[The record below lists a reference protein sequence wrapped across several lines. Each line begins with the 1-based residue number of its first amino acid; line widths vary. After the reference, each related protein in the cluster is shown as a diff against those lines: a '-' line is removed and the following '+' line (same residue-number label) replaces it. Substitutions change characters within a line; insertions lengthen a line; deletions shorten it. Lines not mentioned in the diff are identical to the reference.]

1 MLDSLASAD
10 PQATVLIADS
20 LWLDRRFRVSPRFQS
35 VCAEYYR
42 ASTTCIDFADPS
54 SARKVNTWARIA
66 TLGRVADIVAPGELS
81 GAAAVLVN
89 AIYFKCGW
97 SIAFRKADTRDAPF
111 TLGAGRTKI
120 VPLMHV
126 DSRFRYADSP
136 DFQAVEL
143 PYGKGR
149 LSFVIILPHESV
161 SIAAV
166 LQELNGEQWLGLQ
179 SRMDRFK
186 DVALY
191 LPRFKAKYKVHLD
204 EPLKAIGMASAF
216 SPDADFSDMSPD
228 PTQISQVIHQANLDV
243 DEKGTVAAA
252 ATTLETAWLG
262 RRKPITVRV
271 DHPFI
276 ALIRDSVTGALLFA
290 GVINDPD

>member
-1 MLDSLASAD
+1 MELNGAGGATGTDIAAAVRLGGLSRDEANRANGSLPPPPSFSPPSPPPPLPFPSPLPPPLPPPSLPSPLPLLPFPRTVLDSLASAD

-161 SIAAV
+161 A
-166 LQELNGEQWLGLQ
+166 
-179 SRMDRFK
+179 SRQYFR
-186 DVALY
+186 
-191 LPRFKAKYKVHLD
+191 
-204 EPLKAIGMASAF
+204 S
-216 SPDADFSDMSPD
+216 
-228 PTQISQVIHQANLDV
+228 
-243 DEKGTVAAA
+243 
-252 ATTLETAWLG
+252 
-262 RRKPITVRV
+262 
-271 DHPFI
+271 
-276 ALIRDSVTGALLFA
+276 
-290 GVINDPD
+290 

>member
-1 MLDSLASAD
+1 
-10 PQATVLIADS
+10 
-20 LWLDRRFRVSPRFQS
+20 
-35 VCAEYYR
+35 
-42 ASTTCIDFADPS
+42 
-54 SARKVNTWARIA
+54 
-66 TLGRVADIVAPGELS
+66 
-81 GAAAVLVN
+81 
-89 AIYFKCGW
+89 
-97 SIAFRKADTRDAPF
+97 
-111 TLGAGRTKI
+111 
-120 VPLMHV
+120 
-126 DSRFRYADSP
+126 
-136 DFQAVEL
+136 
-143 PYGKGR
+143 
-149 LSFVIILPHESV
+149 
-161 SIAAV
+161 
-166 LQELNGEQWLGLQ
+166 
-179 SRMDRFK
+179 MDRFK

-204 EPLKAIGMASAF
+204 GPLKAIGMASAF